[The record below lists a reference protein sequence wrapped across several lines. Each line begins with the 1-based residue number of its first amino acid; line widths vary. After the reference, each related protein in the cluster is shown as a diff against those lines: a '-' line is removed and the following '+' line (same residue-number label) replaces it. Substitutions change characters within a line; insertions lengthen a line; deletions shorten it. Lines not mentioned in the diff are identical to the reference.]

1 MKQPT
6 RLISAGAICQLCRQ
20 ARAEVLFRNR
30 VWCVLDA
37 IAEVQALRGSIQARA
52 GRKAS

>member
-1 MKQPT
+1 MKQRT
-6 RLISAGAICQLCRQ
+6 RFISAGAICHLCKQ
-20 ARAEVLFRNR
+20 ARGEVLFRNR

-37 IAEVQALRGSIQARA
+37 IAEVQTLRGSIQVRA